1 MINEVTKKIQM
12 QTENIKEA
20 LKSVIDPATGV
31 DIVTAKMIVSI
42 DIQGNLVNVTIN
54 SKKLEGRLK
63 GELTLACQ
71 DSIVA
76 VFPDAEV
83 NIHMVSPDNPQ
94 FSFGQTNGMTEDLKK
109 NPLPHVKNFIAVAS
123 GKGGVGKSTVAVNLA
138 LGLKQM
144 GFKVG
149 ILDGDIY
156 GPSIPTMLGLKGR
169 KPLVR
174 KIYGLD
180 KLVPLEAHGIHAM
193 SIGFFIEPEQAVVL
207 RGPKLDGIMQQFV
220 KDVLWP
226 ELDYMVIDLPPGT
239 GDVQLSLVQILP
251 VTGAVIVVTP
261 QDVAVDDAVKAI
273 TMMMMPNVGVPILG
287 IVENMSWFT
296 PAELPEN
303 RYYIFGQGGGQKLVE
318 ISGSS
323 LLGQI
328 PIIQSIREGSDA
340 GMPAVIDENN
350 ASRPYYIELASNVN
364 RETNLRNEVLNPTK
378 IVERS

>member
-1 MINEVTKKIQM
+1 MTIEKIQ
-12 QTENIKEA
+12 EA
-20 LKSVIDPATGV
+20 LRSVIDPATGV
-31 DIVTAKMIVSI
+31 DIVTAQMIVNI
-42 DIQGNLVNVTIN
+42 DIQGGQINVTIN

-71 DSIVA
+71 DSLSA
-76 VFPDAEV
+76 LYPDTEV
-83 NIHMVSPDNPQ
+83 NIHMISPETQQ
-94 FSFGQTNGMTEDLKK
+94 FSFGPKPSPEQMSK
-109 NPLPHVKNFIAVAS
+109 NPLPHVRNFIAVTS

-169 KPLVR
+169 KPEVR

-180 KLVPLEAHGIHAM
+180 KLVPLEAHGIYAM

-220 KDVLWP
+220 KDVVWP
-226 ELDYMVIDLPPGT
+226 PLDFMIIDLPPGT

-251 VTGAVIVVTP
+251 VTGAIIVVTP
-261 QDVAVDDAVKAI
+261 QDVAVDDAIKAV
-273 TMMMMPNVGVPILG
+273 TMMMMPNVSVPILG
-287 IVENMSWFT
+287 VVENMSWFT
-296 PAELPEN
+296 PAELPDN
-303 RYYIFGQGGGQKLVE
+303 KYFIFGQGGGQKLVE
-318 ISGSS
+318 MSGSS
-323 LLGQI
+323 MLGQI
-328 PIIQSIREGSDA
+328 PIIQSIREGSDT
-340 GMPAVIDENN
+340 GVPAVTDEHNP
-350 ASRPYYIELASNVN
+350 SRPYYIELASNVN

>member
-1 MINEVTKKIQM
+1 MQAEKIR
-12 QTENIKEA
+12 EI
-20 LKSVIDPATGV
+20 LKTVVDPATGT
-31 DIVTAKMIVSI
+31 DIVTAQMVVNI
-42 DIQGNLVNVTIN
+42 DIQDKLINVTIN

-71 DSIVA
+71 DKISTLY
-76 VFPDAEV
+76 PEAEV
-83 NIHMVSPDNPQ
+83 NIHMISQETQQ
-94 FSFGQTNGMTEDLKK
+94 FSVGNGKGTLEDLSK
-109 NPLPHVKNFIAVAS
+109 NPLPHVRNFIAVAS

-144 GFKVG
+144 GHKVG

-169 KPLVR
+169 KPQVK
-174 KIYGLD
+174 KIYGID
-180 KLVPLEAHGIHAM
+180 KLVPLEAHGIYAM

-220 KDVLWP
+220 KDVVWP
-226 ELDYMVIDLPPGT
+226 ELDFMVIDLPPGT
-239 GDVQLSLVQILP
+239 GDVQLSLVQLLP

-261 QDVAVDDAVKAI
+261 QDVAVDDAIKAI
-273 TMMMMPNVGVPILG
+273 TMLMMPNLSVPILG

-303 RYYIFGQGGGQKLVE
+303 KYYIFGQGGGQKLVE
-318 ISGSS
+318 MSGSS
-323 LLGQI
+323 MLGQV
-328 PIIQSIREGSDA
+328 PIIQSIREGSDS
-340 GMPAVIDENN
+340 GVPAVIDESNP
-350 ASRPYYIELASNVN
+350 SRPYYIEIASNVN

>member
-1 MINEVTKKIQM
+1 MIREVTKKIQM

-71 DSIVA
+71 DSIGA
-76 VFPDAEV
+76 IFPDAEV

-144 GFKVG
+144 GYKVG

-156 GPSIPTMLGLKGR
+156 GPSVPTMLGLKGR

-180 KLVPLEAHGIHAM
+180 KLVPLEAYGIYAM

-303 RYYIFGQGGGQKLVE
+303 RYYIFGEGGGQKLVE